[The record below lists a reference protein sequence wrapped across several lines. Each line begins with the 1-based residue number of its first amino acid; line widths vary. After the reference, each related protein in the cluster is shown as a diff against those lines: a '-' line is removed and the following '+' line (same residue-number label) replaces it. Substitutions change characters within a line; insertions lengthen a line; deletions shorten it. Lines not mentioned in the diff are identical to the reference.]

1 MGKTT
6 LRVMYLN
13 AENLFSPGE
22 SFYGSTY
29 DEPTY
34 FEKINWIAGLIVS
47 AQVHVCALTEVGE
60 DDHRIL
66 NDLMETVNFE
76 GNPIHLTHCFAFE
89 PAKGPAKIR
98 AALLSAFPISDTH
111 SLRDFPDGFSVDL
124 HRVGSAEEAE
134 SNWLKVPI
142 DEFSRPVAFGQINP
156 PNGATPFKLVIVHLK
171 SKRPSLAKHDGD
183 DRFNA
188 EAIGSARAAIRRN
201 VEAAALR
208 CYLNQQLPRQ
218 FDADPDIPTIL
229 LGDFN
234 DTPTAVPLEIIRG
247 TFDKHPGA
255 SSPWTEVDKRALV
268 TAARLHLRQGAHED
282 KLYSYIHNEAFTMID
297 QALITKHLI
306 GKFQRM
312 EVLNDHVPRH
322 KDLSSTVTVAEQQW
336 KSSVSDHGAIVVE
349 FNRMLRPT

>member
-29 DEPTY
+29 DEATY
-34 FEKINWIAGLIVS
+34 FEKINWIAGMIIS

-60 DDHRIL
+60 DEERIL
-66 NDLMETVNFE
+66 PDLMETVNFE
-76 GNPIHLTHCFAFE
+76 GNPIHLPHSFAFE
-89 PAKGPAKIR
+89 PSKGSAKIR

-111 SLRDFPDGFSVDL
+111 SLRDFPDDFAVDL
-124 HRVGSAEEAE
+124 HQVGSGDTE

-156 PNGATPFKLVIVHLK
+156 PNGATPFKVVIVHLK
-171 SKRPSLAKHDGD
+171 SKRPSIAQHDGD

-208 CYLNQQLPRQ
+208 CHLNQALPMQ
-218 FDADPDIPTIL
+218 FEADADIPTIVM
-229 LGDFN
+229 GDFN

-247 TFDKHPGA
+247 TFDKDPGA
-255 SSPWTEVDKRALV
+255 SSPWTEVDKRSLI
-268 TAARLHLRQGAHED
+268 TAARLHLRKGSHED

-297 QALITKHLI
+297 QALITKHLV

-312 EVLNDHVPRH
+312 EVLNDHVLRH
-322 KDLSSTVTVAEQQW
+322 KDLESTVTVAEQQW

-349 FNRMLRPT
+349 FNRMLRPD